1 MSESGINMVGHALI
15 IGVLLYVLMRYLLK
29 QSVAVAADRSIL
41 IAALVLVYMI
51 LFGHKLPVR
60 LNSNIF

>member
-1 MSESGINMVGHALI
+1 MSESGINMVGHAVI

-29 QSVAVAADRSIL
+29 QPMAMAVDRSIL
-41 IAALVLVYMI
+41 IAAIILVYMI

-60 LNSNIF
+60 LNGNIM